1 MKLFNYQKNN
11 KNHQSNINNVPKKKK
26 NNKIKIQKQTNIKY
40 KLFSRR
46 RIFVLSLYIYINC
59 TQTRY

>member
-11 KNHQSNINNVPKKKK
+11 KNHQYYNVPKNNNN

-46 RIFVLSLYIYINC
+46 RIFVLSLYI
-59 TQTRY
+59 